1 MTDETALNTFA
12 ARVTHKGIGR
22 IENGEIYHYYGT
34 DQITKERYTDIRDR
48 ICVVSPGLASVDVK
62 MMMEGNV
69 AVWFLRADR
78 IQNIP

>member
-1 MTDETALNTFA
+1 
-12 ARVTHKGIGR
+12 
-22 IENGEIYHYYGT
+22 
-34 DQITKERYTDIRDR
+34 
-48 ICVVSPGLASVDVK
+48 LASVDVK